1 MGAWGPGSFENDDAS
16 DWVDDLE
23 GSSGIGLLKEA
34 FKAVEKNKFPES
46 PDCCIAVAA
55 AEVVAAAKGK
65 PCADFPEALRAWLDS
80 HKDINA
86 IKALDKVT
94 GLVLNKVQLKSELKE
109 EWEESDDWLAWSKA
123 LNDLQNRLRG

>member
-65 PCADFPEALRAWLDS
+65 PCADFPEALRSWLDS
-80 HKDINA
+80 HKDIAA

-123 LNDLQNRLRG
+123 LNDLQNRLKG